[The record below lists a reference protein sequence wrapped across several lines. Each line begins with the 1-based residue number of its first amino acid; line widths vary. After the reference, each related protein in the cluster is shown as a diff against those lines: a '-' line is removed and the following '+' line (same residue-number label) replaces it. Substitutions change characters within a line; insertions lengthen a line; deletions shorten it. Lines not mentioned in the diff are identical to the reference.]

1 MKVIIFSLAIVTGV
15 IPAAFLLQFGWGW
28 LAVAFYAV
36 YMFFLMYFYFRKD
49 PEGDVDLK
57 LRHYAMVIG
66 VVVVVLSSMFGLFLL
81 VALIMDN
88 MGFFDS

>member
-57 LRHYAMVIG
+57 LRGYRRCSGCSFVY
-66 VVVVVLSSMFGLFLL
+66 VRPVSSGG
-81 VALIMDN
+81 AYY
-88 MGFFDS
+88 G